1 MLKMNQVLVVAVA
14 AMMLSG
20 CGSSLAEI
28 DSTATGAVAS
38 GDATP
43 HFAAGMEHWE
53 ARADRGSTEAAI
65 GAWEKALEVDPNH
78 LESLMKLAYAK
89 YFLVNVHLKWEDE
102 DEAADLIRET
112 YRDGMKAGLHAIEVS
127 SPEFAAAIQAGKSWD
142 EAIPSVGKAG
152 LPAMYWYAT
161 NLAKWGLAEGITRIL
176 KYKDRI
182 FAIMSHCRDL
192 DPGFFHGAPH
202 RYFGAYWLKI
212 PFGKDAEA
220 SKEGFVKSLEM
231 GPNYLDTRVLYA
243 EYYAVYSGDEEL
255 FESLLNA
262 VVNSPEDV
270 LPELIPESRNA
281 IRTAK
286 DMLENMEE
294 YF

>member
-1 MLKMNQVLVVAVA
+1 
-14 AMMLSG
+14 
-20 CGSSLAEI
+20 LAEI
-28 DSTATGAVAS
+28 DTTRASAIAT
-38 GDATP
+38 GDATSDYE
-43 HFAAGMEHWE
+43 AGLKHWE
-53 ARADRGSTEAAI
+53 GRADRASAEAAI
-65 GAWEKALEVDPNH
+65 ASWEKAIALDPNH
-78 LESLMKLAYAK
+78 LESLMKLAYAN

-102 DEAADLIRET
+102 DEAEELIKST

-127 SPEFAAAIQAGKSWD
+127 SPAFAAAIAGGKSWD
-142 EAIPSVGKAG
+142 EAIPSVGNEG

-192 DPGFFHGAPH
+192 DPGYWNGAPH

-220 SKEGFVKSLEM
+220 SKVGFDKSLEL

-243 EYYAVYSGDEEL
+243 EYYAVYSDDEEL
-255 FESLLNA
+255 FKSLLNA
-262 VVNSPEDV
+262 VVNTPEDV
-270 LPELIPESRNA
+270 VPTLIPENRNA

-286 DMLENMEE
+286 YMLENMDEW
-294 YF
+294 F